1 MKLGGGTGAP
11 PPKPTPSRDPRQRG
25 SLRARCCSRARRQTM
40 ETPGAQE
47 RPLPNPPRH
56 AIRDNAGRFGR
67 GAAHARDDRLWK
79 HRGHR
84 SAPSQTHPVT
94 RSATTRVA
102 SRAVLLTRE
111 TTDYG
116 NTGGTGAPPPKP
128 TPSRDPRQRGSL
140 CAWCCSRARRVV
152 MQRPRPLNNSYVER
166 DGAQAHRAIAHVAQ
180 PDGRHAPR
188 QLLGPDEPRDRLGK
202 IRVRLAIPGHERP
215 DGRDDTM
222 EIESEERR
230 PHRRRG
236 LDDVTGHDPAACA
249 RDSPHLAEPAPQIL
263 QIPKQEG

>member
-1 MKLGGGTGAP
+1 MRGDLNDALDYEIGGGHRSAPSQTHPVTRSATTRVASGAVLLTRETTDYGNTGGTGAP

-56 AIRDNAGRFGR
+56 AIRDNAGRFAR

-102 SRAVLLTRE
+102 LRVVLLTRE
-111 TTDYG
+111 T
-116 NTGGTGAPPPKP
+116 
-128 TPSRDPRQRGSL
+128 RGDAGPEATKQFL
-140 CAWCCSRARRVV
+140 RGARRCPGPSCDSSRRAAR
-152 MQRPRPLNNSYVER
+152 RPSCAAP
-166 DGAQAHRAIAHVAQ
+166 
-180 PDGRHAPR
+180 APR
-188 QLLGPDEPRDRLGK
+188 
-202 IRVRLAIPGHERP
+202 A
-215 DGRDDTM
+215 
-222 EIESEERR
+222 
-230 PHRRRG
+230 
-236 LDDVTGHDPAACA
+236 
-249 RDSPHLAEPAPQIL
+249 
-263 QIPKQEG
+263 